1 MAKLDLSGISKLG
14 GYLLS
19 NEGPLDV
26 RTVVTEKAHLTE
38 LVTGRI
44 AYPGMIVYVNSA
56 DADKGLYVCDS
67 NTGDGVWKPIP
78 THTAVGDIV
87 LPSLTGYAKE
97 VYVDSK
103 IAEANTAI
111 SKKQDIITDL
121 DTIRSGAGSGAT
133 AVQPAALNDYALKTD
148 LDDLATKT
156 DLSGIQLLDSK
167 VKLSANLYTNY
178 NIGRITG
185 ATESKSV
192 LIGEKDWT
200 IRQMFENLFTAQA
213 EVPTTTL
220 PSLSLSLS
228 NNSSSIEY
236 GKTVT
241 FTATV
246 TANTGRLN
254 SSYYS
259 GGYTT
264 DTGVSWSTLN
274 LVSTNSTFT
283 SKTSGIASGT
293 SFTFTPSTTYY
304 AVASGGTIKGKATAP
319 SGYTSSGKVAKNNLG
334 NDTDVK
340 ISSSTSAKESSEAT
354 TSVSAGYVPYTYVLS
369 ASLPTSLPTS
379 NRSKNKPSSITVS
392 GGNANTHLYIFVPS
406 SASISTIKS
415 GGFGVPFTCV
425 ETSKSYAVNNSKSTT
440 FKVYKTDS
448 TVVSN
453 TFDIA

>member
-1 MAKLDLSGISKLG
+1 MVTTLKTRFQNKHDIPANWEKAVNFIPLAGELVIYDDHYFDANGQKIVVADTVRFKIGDGIMQADGTVKGTKVNDLPFTDITYEEATALAAGLMSAADKQKLDGIDAQANK
-14 GYLLS
+14 YIH
-19 NEGPLDV
+19 P
-26 RTVVTEKAHLTE
+26 TYTEKT
-38 LVTGRI
+38 
-44 AYPGMIVYVNSA
+44 S
-56 DADKGLYVCDS
+56 GLYKITVDNS
-67 NTGDGVWKPIP
+67 GHVSS
-78 THTAVGDIV
+78 TAAVVKSD
-87 LPSLTGYAKE
+87 
-97 VYVDSK
+97 
-103 IAEANTAI
+103 
-111 SKKQDIITDL
+111 ITDL
-121 DTIRSGAGSGAT
+121 GIPGEADTDT
-133 AVQPAALNDYALKTD
+133 T
-148 LDDLATKT
+148 
-156 DLSGIQLLDSK
+156 
-167 VKLSANLYTNY
+167 VKLSDDLYTNY
-178 NIGRITG
+178 NIGRIKN
-185 ATESKSV
+185 ATESSPV

-228 NNSSSIEY
+228 NDSSSIEY
-236 GKTVT
+236 GKAVT

-283 SKTSGIASGT
+283 SKTSGITSGT
-293 SFTFTPSTTYY
+293 SFTVTPSTTYY

-340 ISSSTSAKESSEAT
+340 ISSSTSAKESSEAS

-379 NRSKNKPSSITVS
+379 NRNKNKPTSISVS
-392 GGNANTHLYIFVPS
+392 GGNANTYLYIFVPS

-425 ETSKSYAVNNSKSTT
+425 ETSKSYTVNNDKATT

-453 TFDIA
+453 TFDIS